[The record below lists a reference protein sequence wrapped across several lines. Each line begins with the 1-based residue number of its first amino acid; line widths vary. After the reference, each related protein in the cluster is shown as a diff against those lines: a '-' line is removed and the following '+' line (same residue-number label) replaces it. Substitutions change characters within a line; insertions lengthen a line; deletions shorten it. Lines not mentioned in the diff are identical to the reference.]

1 MKGLEAILMH
11 NGFSMACLGGFIVF
25 TGLIL
30 LALSINQIHK
40 IIPLLEK
47 IFCAQG
53 VKQKK

>member
-1 MKGLEAILMH
+1 LKGLEAILMH